1 MLVSLISVIYCIIN
15 VIIAVYDFSFFRIPN
30 LLLAMLLGI
39 YIIVA
44 PFYISLEDISSSL
57 IIFAVVLIISFALFS
72 FKFIGGG
79 DAKYIAVSSLWVGAQ
94 GILPFLLIV
103 SIIGGALALP
113 YLFLKDHMGR
123 CSDWVW
129 IQIQKAETRYSFLQ
143 YVWAGSGIGP
153 EMGKRENI
161 SSRMIPYGIAI
172 AGGSILMMVYEPL
185 LTLMK
190 G

>member
-1 MLVSLISVIYCIIN
+1 MLLSLIQIIYCMIN

-30 LLLAMLLGI
+30 LFLAILLGL

-44 PFYISLEDISSSL
+44 PFYINLENISSSL
-57 IIFAVVLIISFALFS
+57 ITFAVVLIISFGLFF

-79 DAKYIAVSSLWVGAQ
+79 DAKYLAVSSLWVGAQ
-94 GILPFLLIV
+94 GILPFLLVV
-103 SIIGGALALP
+103 SIIGGGLALP
-113 YLFLKDHMGR
+113 YLLLKDHVGR
-123 CSDWVW
+123 CSDWIW
-129 IQIQKAETRYSFLQ
+129 LQIQKAETHFPFLQ
-143 YVWAGSGIGP
+143 YVWAGSGLGP

-172 AGGSILMMVYEPL
+172 AVGSILMMVYKPL
-185 LTLMK
+185 LTLTK